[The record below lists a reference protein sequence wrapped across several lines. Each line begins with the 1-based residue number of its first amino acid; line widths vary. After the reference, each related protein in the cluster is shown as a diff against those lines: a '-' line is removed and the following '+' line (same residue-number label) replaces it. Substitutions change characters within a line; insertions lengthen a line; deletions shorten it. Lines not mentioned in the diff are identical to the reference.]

1 MLTELSGVEAMHLV
15 STEGPR
21 RMIQL
26 NIWVSSLLRFLLL
39 FVFTS
44 YSPKWGNAT
53 TWLVLRRDA
62 VVVGRQTLEEELEE
76 ESTTHTHRR
85 EKSSHEPRWGDATT
99 YSRRLQVA
107 VSRVATVLHC
117 DGLIYKQ
124 PVLYRR
130 FWAPTALAGAK

>member
-26 NIWVSSLLRFLLL
+26 NIWVSYFLTFLLL
-39 FVFTS
+39 FVFAS

-99 YSRRLQVA
+99 YSADSKSQL
-107 VSRVATVLHC
+107 ATVLLQYC
-117 DGLIYKQ
+117 TVMGSSTNSRSYIGDYGLPQ
-124 PVLYRR
+124 R
-130 FWAPTALAGAK
+130 